1 MTGGVTGD
9 MATGVVTG
17 VPAVPD
23 DERLARVAL
32 SRVVEPG
39 SHVVR
44 EALRTWSALEVWDRL
59 RSGHGLPGHTAGTL
73 AGIQGR
79 VQGHDPT
86 RDLERALDGGGR
98 VLCPGDDEWPQ
109 GLDWSPDT
117 MAAATVADLAA
128 PWALFVRGP
137 HRLGAAVTCSVS
149 LVGARAATAYGT
161 HVAGELGY
169 GLAEAGLAVVS
180 GGAYDIDGAAHRGAL
195 AAQAAPTVA
204 VLACGLDVAYP
215 RGHDRLLAQVA
226 DEGLLVSE
234 LPPGSAPTRVRFL
247 VRNRVIAALSQGTVV
262 VEAALRSGSL
272 SSAARAGELLRHVMA
287 VPGPV
292 TSAQSAGCHRLL
304 RSGAATCV
312 TSVAEVLEQL
322 GRPGEHLSPLLR
334 GPVDPRDELSD
345 TVRRVLDAVPVR
357 TAVGVARIA
366 RTAGVSALVVQQ
378 VLPALLVAGL
388 VDQRDGG
395 WRLSALGAS
404 GTAAPAPAALACPT
418 LAPAAL
424 AAAALACPT
433 RAPAALAV
441 AVPAPA
447 APAPD
452 EPDLTAGVLSEAGLR
467 QPAAR
472 PRHGG
477 LTSS

>member
-1 MTGGVTGD
+1 MTGGVTGGVT
-9 MATGVVTG
+9 TGVTTGVIGGVATG

-44 EALRTWSALEVWDRL
+44 EALRTWSAWEVWDRL

-128 PWALFVRGP
+128 PWAPFVRGP
-137 HRLGAAVTCSVS
+137 HHLGAAVTCSVS

-161 HVAGELGY
+161 HVAGELGH

-180 GGAYDIDGAAHRGAL
+180 GGAYGIDGAAHRGAL

-272 SSAARAGELLRHVMA
+272 SSAARAADELLRHVMA

-292 TSAQSAGCHRLL
+292 TSAQSAGCHRLQ

-322 GRPGEHLSPLLR
+322 GGSGEHLGPLLR
-334 GPVDPRDELSD
+334 GPVDPREQLSD
-345 TVRRVLDAVPVR
+345 TVRRVLDAVPAR
-357 TAVGVARIA
+357 TAVGIAGIA

-378 VLPALLVAGL
+378 VVPALLVAGL

-404 GTAAPAPAALACPT
+404 RPAAPVPAALAGAT
-418 LAPAAL
+418 
-424 AAAALACPT
+424 
-433 RAPAALAV
+433 
-441 AVPAPA
+441 PAPA

-452 EPDLTAGVLSEAGLR
+452 EP
-467 QPAAR
+467 
-472 PRHGG
+472 
-477 LTSS
+477 TSPPES